1 MIRSVL
7 SAAASFAIATL
18 ASGACASSVRAPA
31 PVPAPSEPSARVT
44 ALADE
49 FMAAYFERFP
59 EVVTFYGLPNR
70 RHDRVTDNSLAGVKA
85 WERREDAWLSRVRA
99 IDGAAVAGMPAG
111 VAYGILKETLE
122 SSVDARV
129 CRGELWSINQ
139 LVGWQAN
146 LGYLADVQPV
156 GTEQA
161 RAEALARWR
170 ALPAFIDAEVT
181 NLREGVRL
189 GYTAP
194 RQNATL
200 VLQQIDALLAMPVV
214 ESPLY
219 GPAKRDSTPAFQSS
233 LGQAIERDVNPALRR
248 FRDYLEMEYIPRAR
262 TTIAVT
268 ALPQGRACYG
278 ALVRAF
284 STLQVPPDEVHR
296 LGLQQMARIESEM
309 KTIAERSFNT
319 SDVRALLERLK
330 SDSQYTYR
338 TREEVIEH
346 SRAAIARA
354 EREMPKWFGILPKAK
369 VVVERYPEFRER
381 TAVGEYQAPA
391 EDGSRPGVFLIST
404 YEPTKRSRS
413 GPESVAFHEAIPGHH
428 LQTAIAMERGAANH
442 PIARYLGNSGYSE
455 GWGLYAERLADEMG
469 LFSSDLDR
477 IGMLSEQALRAA
489 RLVVDPGMHVLG
501 WTRDQAIDYMAART
515 TAPRAEIVSEVDR
528 YIVWP
533 GQATAYM
540 LGMLEILRLREQ
552 AKRELGA
559 KFDIRAFHDRILEN
573 GSVPLPM
580 LRGAVERWIA
590 AVKAGG

>member
-1 MIRSVL
+1 MKRLLRI
-7 SAAASFAIATL
+7 AALL
-18 ASGACASSVRAPA
+18 AAPACAGVAVTPS
-31 PVPAPSEPSARVT
+31 PAPSTAGTTVT
-44 ALADE
+44 QVADD
-49 FMAAYFERFP
+49 FMAAYFERYP
-59 EVVTFYGLPNR
+59 EVATIYGIPNR
-70 RHDRVTDNSLAGVKA
+70 RHDRLTDNTLSAVKA
-85 WERREDAWLSRVRA
+85 WEVKEDAWLRDIRA
-99 IDGAAVAGMPAG
+99 VDATALAGTPPAVA
-111 VAYGILKETLE
+111 YSILRETLE
-122 SSVDARV
+122 SSVAARV
-129 CRGELWSINQ
+129 CRGELWSVNQ

-146 LGYLADVQPV
+146 LGYIADIQPV

-161 RAEALARWR
+161 RTEALARWR
-170 ALPAFIDAEVT
+170 TFPAYIDTEIA

-200 VLQQIDALLAMPVV
+200 VLEQIDALLALPVR

-219 GPAKRDSTPAFQSS
+219 GPAKRDSTPEFQTALAQS
-233 LGQAIERDVNPALRR
+233 IERDVNPALRR
-248 FRDYLEMEYIPRAR
+248 YRDHLAGEYLQRAR

-268 ALPQGRACYG
+268 TIPQGRACYG

-284 STLQVPPDEVHR
+284 STVDVPPEEVHK
-296 LGLQQMARIESEM
+296 LGLGQIARIESEM
-309 KTIAERSFNT
+309 LAIAQRSFAT
-319 SDVRALLERLK
+319 SDVRGLLDRLK
-330 SDSQYTYR
+330 TDTQYTFR
-338 TREEVIEH
+338 TREQIMEH

-354 EREMPKWFGILPKAK
+354 EREMPRWFGILPKAK
-369 VVVERYPEFRER
+369 VIVERYPEFREK

-428 LQTAIAMERGAANH
+428 LQTAIAMERGSANH
-442 PIARYLGNSGYSE
+442 PIARYLGNSGFSE
-455 GWGLYAERLADEMG
+455 GWALYSERLADEMG
-469 LFSSDLDR
+469 LFTSDLDR

-501 WTRDQAIDYMAART
+501 WTRDQAIDYMASRT
-515 TAPRAEIVSEVDR
+515 TMPRAEIVSEVDR

-540 LGMLEILRLREQ
+540 LGMLEIERLRAHAQ
-552 AKRELGA
+552 RELGP

-573 GSVPLPM
+573 GSVPLPF
-580 LRGAVERWIA
+580 LQGAIDRWIVSA
-590 AVKAGG
+590 RTP